1 MKKTNLYALTGGVGK
16 AVLFTN
22 LIEDLSKRDNNLIS
36 IVSPFFTNELFTYH
50 PLVHSVL
57 DIAKIDHFFYSEL
70 TFVGPQMAT
79 YFDEI
84 IFFEPYLSNYLKSEQ
99 HIIDIWRQGLSLPST
114 TNTYTDVRGKD
125 MAHHNFEENRLL
137 SSLGQAS
144 EFQPSHGRTQEREQQ
159 RGRTKAFAPPLT
171 EETQSSQ
178 YIIVQLKGG
187 TNKDLPGDE
196 STKTLKFQRDYHNTY
211 QLLYTLSDHFK
222 NYYFV
227 VVKTSQDE
235 YDKRL
240 FDIPNIYFVEDIE
253 LLDIQH
259 IVNDCLT
266 FVTIDSCVQHF
277 AASKSY
283 LKKGIVM
290 WGNAL
295 GPRPNT
301 IGHQHNV
308 NLTSE
313 KIDQVYISDE
323 TIIKELENIIN
334 DL

>member
-22 LIEDLSKRDNNLIS
+22 LIEDLSKKDKNLIS

-50 PLVHSVL
+50 PLVHSVI
-57 DIAKIDHFFYSEL
+57 DMAKIDHFYNES
-70 TFVGPQMAT
+70 TFDRDQMSK
-79 YFDEI
+79 YFEDI

-99 HIIDIWRQGLSLPST
+99 HLIDIWRQGLSLPST

-125 MAHHNFEENRLL
+125 TAHHNFEENRLL
-137 SSLGQAS
+137 SSLGQAA

-159 RGRTKAFAPPLT
+159 RARTKAFAPPVT

-187 TNKDLPGDE
+187 TNKDFE
-196 STKTLKFQRDYHNTY
+196 TKSTYDLKFQRDYHNTY
-211 QLLYTLSDHFK
+211 QLLYTLSNHFK
-222 NYYFV
+222 NYHFV

-266 FVTIDSCVQHF
+266 FISIDSCVQHF